1 MEIFGKSY
9 RVPAILIISIVLVL
23 FFVVSMVV
31 YWQVDESAN
40 KTSGFMGSLAA
51 GMLVAIVQ
59 MFVAWYDY
67 YKNEQL
73 RKIELIEILYDR
85 DSRGKYEKYIKD
97 AKSHIDVMGVTAARF
112 FAHFADLDKNAS
124 EGAKVIIYALE
135 RGVNVRILLPSENYL
150 PNDKKNAA
158 SLVFE
163 IYKKLSERYDRIE
176 LKYFNH
182 TPAHS
187 VFRIDDTCIIGPVFP
202 EVESKYTP
210 ALHLKNTSP
219 IAIKYIDYFETEWM
233 NAKKA

>member
-9 RVPAILIISIVLVL
+9 RVPAILIISILLVII
-23 FFVVSMVV
+23 FAVSIIV
-31 YWQVDESAN
+31 YWQTDESA

-59 MFVAWYDY
+59 LFIAWYDY

-73 RKIELIEILYDR
+73 RKIELLEILYDR
-85 DSRGKYEKYIKD
+85 DSRGKYEKYIRG

-135 RGVNVRILLPSENYL
+135 RGVSVRILLPSADYI
-150 PNDKKNAA
+150 PNNKRNAA
-158 SLVFE
+158 SVVLE
-163 IYKKLSERYDRIE
+163 QYKNLSERYDRIE
-176 LKYFNH
+176 LRYFNH

-187 VFRIDDTCIIGPVFP
+187 IFRIDDTSIIGPVFP

-210 ALHLKNTSP
+210 AMHLKNTSP
-219 IAIKYIDYFETEWM
+219 IAIKYIDYFETEWKE
-233 NAKKA
+233 AKKA